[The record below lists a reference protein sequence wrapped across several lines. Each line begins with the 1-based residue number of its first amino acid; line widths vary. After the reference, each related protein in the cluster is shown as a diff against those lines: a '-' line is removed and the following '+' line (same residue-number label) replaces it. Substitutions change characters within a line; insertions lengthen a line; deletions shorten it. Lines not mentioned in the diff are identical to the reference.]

1 MTPADAAQDAAFM
14 RRALDLAR
22 RGWGQTAPN
31 PMVGAVVVR
40 DGEVIAEGFHAR
52 FGGPHAEAA
61 ALAALPKKGARDAV
75 VYVTLEPCAH
85 HGKTPPCADALIKAK
100 VRRVVIACTDPTPV
114 AAGGIV
120 KLRSAGIEVDVG
132 IEQEAAEE
140 LNAPFLRAARRRDR
154 PFITL
159 KLALSAEGA
168 IARADG
174 RQQWL
179 TGPQAKREVHRL
191 RAGADA
197 ILVGIGTVLA
207 DDPALTVREWPE
219 PRVAP
224 WRLVLDR
231 RARLPLTSQLVK
243 TAREVAVGVLAE
255 RPDPSTMA
263 ALTAAGVE
271 VSVAPD
277 LGGHLRALRSRGV
290 QHILAEPG
298 DRVATALL
306 EGGFVDRLIIFRTSV
321 PLGADALAG
330 VGKVLPLVEGG
341 AGWSVLAEQDLGA
354 DRMTIYRNDAPR

>member
-1 MTPADAAQDAAFM
+1 M

-40 DGEVIAEGFHAR
+40 DGHVIAEGWHAR

-61 ALAALPKKGARDAV
+61 ALAALPKKGARDAD
-75 VYVTLEPCAH
+75 VYVSLEPCAH

-100 VRRVVIACTDPTPV
+100 VRRVVVACRDPNPKASGGIDKLR
-114 AAGGIV
+114 AAGIQ
-120 KLRSAGIEVDVG
+120 VDVG
-132 IEQEAAEE
+132 IEQAAAEE
-140 LNAPFLRAARRRDR
+140 LNAPFLFAARRDDR

-168 IARADG
+168 VGPGDG
-174 RQQWL
+174 RQHWL
-179 TGPQAKREVHRL
+179 TGPESRREVHRL

-207 DDPALTVREWPE
+207 DDPALTVREWAE
-219 PRVAP
+219 PRVP
-224 WRLVLDR
+224 PRRLVLDR
-231 RARLPLTSQLVK
+231 RARLPLASKLVK
-243 TAREVAVGVLAE
+243 TAREVPVGVLSSD
-255 RPDPSTMA
+255 PDPRAMA

-271 VSVAPD
+271 ISVAGS
-277 LGGHLRALRSRGV
+277 LKAHLHALRNRGI

-298 DRVATALL
+298 DRAATALL

-330 VGKVLPLVEGG
+330 VGKVLPPVEGG
-341 AGWSVLAEQDLGA
+341 AGWSVLAEQSFGSDA
-354 DRMTIYRNDAPR
+354 MTIYRNDAPR

>member
-1 MTPADAAQDAAFM
+1 M

-52 FGGPHAEAA
+52 YGGPHAEAA
-61 ALAALPKKGARDAV
+61 ALAALPKKGARGAD

-85 HGKTPPCADALIKAK
+85 HGKTPPCTDALIKAK
-100 VRRVVIACTDPTPV
+100 VRRVIIACADPNPI
-114 AAGGIV
+114 AAGGIA
-120 KLRSAGIEVDVG
+120 KLRAAGIEVDVG
-132 IEQEAAEE
+132 VEQRSAEE
-140 LNAPFLRAARRRDR
+140 LNAPFLFAAQRRDR

-174 RQQWL
+174 KQQWL
-179 TGPQAKREVHRL
+179 TGPEAKREVHRL

-197 ILVGIGTVLA
+197 VLVGIGTVLA
-207 DDPALTVREWPE
+207 DDPALTVRDWPE
-219 PRVAP
+219 PRVTP
-224 WRLVLDR
+224 RRLVLDR
-231 RARLPLTSQLVK
+231 RARLPLSSQLVK
-243 TAREVAVGVLAE
+243 TARETAVGVLAE
-255 RPDPSTMA
+255 SPDVAAMA

-271 VSVAPD
+271 VSVASD
-277 LGGHLRALRSRGV
+277 LRGHLQALRTRGV
-290 QHILAEPG
+290 QQLLAEPG

-321 PLGADALAG
+321 PLGADALTG
-330 VGKVLPLVEGG
+330 VGKVLPPVEGG
-341 AGWSVLAEQDLGA
+341 AGWSVLAEQQLGA

>member
-1 MTPADAAQDAAFM
+1 M

-40 DGEVIAEGFHAR
+40 DGQVIAEGFHAR

-61 ALAALPKKGARDAV
+61 ALAALPKKGARDAD

-100 VRRVVIACTDPTPV
+100 VRRVVVACRDPNPKASGGIEKLR
-114 AAGGIV
+114 AAGIQ
-120 KLRSAGIEVDVG
+120 VDVG
-132 IEQEAAEE
+132 IEQAAAEE
-140 LNAPFLRAARRRDR
+140 LNAPFLFAARRDDR

-168 IARADG
+168 VAPGDG
-174 RQQWL
+174 RQHWL
-179 TGPQAKREVHRL
+179 TGPESRREVHRL

-197 ILVGIGTVLA
+197 VLVGIGTVLA
-207 DDPALTVREWPE
+207 DDPALTVREWAE
-219 PRVAP
+219 PRVP
-224 WRLVLDR
+224 PRRLVLDR
-231 RARLPLTSQLVK
+231 RARLPLASKLVK
-243 TAREVAVGVLAE
+243 TAREVPVGVLSSD
-255 RPDPSTMA
+255 PDPRAMA

-271 VSVAPD
+271 ISVAGS
-277 LGGHLRALRSRGV
+277 LKAHLHALRNRGI

-298 DRVATALL
+298 DRAATALL

-321 PLGADALAG
+321 PMGADALAG
-330 VGKVLPLVEGG
+330 VGKVLPPVEGG
-341 AGWSVLAEQDLGA
+341 AGWSVLAEQAFGSDA
-354 DRMTIYRNDAPR
+354 MTIYRNDAPR